1 MTKKKAALGR
11 GLGALLSNPETDITT
26 KYKPDNNT
34 TTVGAVAAIPVKNI
48 ETNPFQPRT
57 HFEEQ
62 ALQELAD
69 SIGIHGII
77 QPVTVR
83 KMGYDKY
90 QLISGERRFRAS
102 QLAGLTEIPAYIRI
116 ANDQTMLEMA
126 IVENVQRENLDPIEV
141 ALSYQ
146 RLIEEC
152 SLTQE
157 ELSQKVGKKRATVT
171 NYLRLLKLAPE
182 IQLAIIQQRI
192 TMGHARALLGVDDM
206 VKQMEICQLIIEKE
220 LSVRAVE
227 EIVKNSK
234 GANAKTAKPTTTP
247 SLSKEE
253 KGIKSSLLSL
263 LGNKANIKPSNGGKG
278 KIEISYSNA
287 SELAD
292 IAAKLG
298 IA

>member
-48 ETNPFQPRT
+48 ETNPFQPRR

-69 SIGIHGII
+69 SISIHGII

-102 QLAGLTEIPAYIRI
+102 QLSGLTEIPAYIRI
-116 ANDQTMLEMA
+116 ANDQSMLEMA

-157 ELSQKVGKKRATVT
+157 ELSHKVGKKRATVT

-182 IQLAIIQQRI
+182 IQLAIIQQKI

-206 VKQMEICQLIIEKE
+206 VRQMEICQLIIEKE

-234 GANAKTAKPTTTP
+234 SENSKTAKPAATP

-263 LGNKANIKPSNGGKG
+263 LGNKANIKPANGGKG
-278 KIEISYSNA
+278 KIEISYSNPG
-287 SELAD
+287 ELAD

-298 IA
+298 IV